1 MWIAELSRQSD
12 VPVATIKY
20 YLREG
25 LLPAG
30 EAVGATRARYDETH
44 VRRLRLIRAL
54 VEAGGLS
61 LARVRNVLAEVDEET
76 RDMHDVLGAAH
87 GALIPTDLSATDES
101 RGRVDDLI
109 AEEGWQVD
117 PGSPDRVLLANAL
130 DALEK
135 VGYHLDDD
143 LLKTYASAAAQV
155 ADSEVAGLPSDD
167 RQQTVETTVLV
178 TALGGPVLLAL
189 RRLAQQSASASRF
202 GMPKRLA
209 PPSAPRGGQPPPR
222 GAPPPRRRGRSR

>member
-1 MWIAELSRQSD
+1 MWIAELSRQTE

-20 YLREG
+20 YLREN

-61 LARVRNVLAEVDEET
+61 LARVRNVLAEVDEEA
-76 RDMHDVLGAAH
+76 REMHDVLGAAH
-87 GALIPTDLSATDES
+87 GALIPTDLTATDES
-101 RGRVDDLI
+101 RRRVDDLV
-109 AEEGWQVD
+109 AEQGWRVD
-117 PGSPDRVLLANAL
+117 SGSADRVLLANAI

-143 LLKTYASAAAQV
+143 LLMTYASAAAQV
-155 ADSEVAGLPSDD
+155 ANAEVDSLPSDD
-167 RQQTVETTVLV
+167 RQRTVEATVVV

-189 RRLAQQSASASRF
+189 RRLAQQSASAERYAKS
-202 GMPKRLA
+202 PRLA
-209 PPSAPRGGQPPPR
+209 CDTAEPGV
-222 GAPPPRRRGRSR
+222 RSTG